1 MNEGNVFSRLAIKSF
16 LFIFIITGISV
27 CRILLTEA
35 TTIQNNCVN
44 CHQRLQD
51 NLALYAQQWADSVHA
66 AFSVCC
72 EDCHGGDPNSPY
84 KPEIGEN
91 SYIGVPVKR
100 KIPYF
105 CDRCHANPLYMKNYN
120 IRVDREDQYKDS
132 IHGQRLLKEGNMDV
146 ADCVNCHGSHNIKI
160 TDDSNSK
167 VNHFSIAETCAKCHS
182 DNKLMKPYGIPTD
195 QFVQYKKSS
204 HGQILYQKI
213 KGKNPRFAPS
223 CPGCHGIHGGK
234 PSGVAK
240 VADACYNCHLMT
252 KRYFQESVH
261 GLVLNENQHP
271 QCIDCHGYH
280 NIPLADEEMFVGHD
294 VSNCAGCHSLDSKEY
309 QNGQTIRILL
319 IDAQVAVKKSQSKI
333 RRVKKDLDI
342 DISGFDQKMRD
353 VFDYFGEAKSA
364 IHSQDIRK
372 VKEIVKKIHTYTR
385 SLNQQVDG
393 RYREMRQ
400 RKKWLVQ
407 MLLYISFLF
416 FFVAY
421 QRSKLNK

>member
-1 MNEGNVFSRLAIKSF
+1 MNEGNIFSRLDIKRI
-16 LFIFIITGISV
+16 LFIFIIVGISV
-27 CRILLTEA
+27 CRTSLTQA
-35 TTIQNNCVN
+35 ATIQNNCVN
-44 CHQRLQD
+44 CHQGLQE

-66 AFSVCC
+66 VFSVCC

-84 KPEIGEN
+84 RPEIGKN
-91 SYIGVPVKR
+91 DYIGVPVKR

-105 CDRCHANPLYMKNYN
+105 CDRCHANPRYMKKYN
-120 IRVDREDQYKDS
+120 IRVDMENQYKDS

-146 ADCVNCHGSHNIKI
+146 ADCVNCHGSHDIKI
-160 TDDSNSK
+160 TDDLKSR
-167 VNHFSIAETCAKCHS
+167 VNHFFIAGTCAKCHA
-182 DNKLMKPYGIPTD
+182 DNKLMRPYGVPTD
-195 QFVQYKKSS
+195 QLVQYKKSY

-213 KGKNPRFAPS
+213 KKKNPRFVPS

-234 PSGVAK
+234 PSGVAR

-261 GLVLNENQHP
+261 GFVLNENQP
-271 QCIDCHGYH
+271 PRCIDCHGYH
-280 NIPLADEEMFVGHD
+280 NIPLADEEMFVGQDDFH
-294 VSNCAGCHSLDSKEY
+294 CGACHSLDSKEY
-309 QNGQTIRILL
+309 QTGQTIRTLL
-319 IDAQVAVKKSQSKI
+319 IQARAAAKKSQGKI
-333 RRVKKDLDI
+333 SRVKKDLDI
-342 DISGFDQKMRD
+342 DISGFDQKMSD
-353 VFDYFGEAKSA
+353 VFDYLSEAKSA
-364 IHSQDIRK
+364 IHSQDIQT
-372 VKEIVKKIHTYTR
+372 VQEIVKKINKYTR

-416 FFVAY
+416 FFIAY